1 MALIIEIIL
10 FLLKLM
16 TMSNPYFTKKQLVLI
31 VFMLIAVLFR
41 LVPHLPNFTPVCAI
55 ALFGGLYFSNKK
67 MAYLVPIFIMALS
80 DVFLGFHAISL
91 FVYAAF
97 LLISFIGTQT
107 KKPSVITILLGSLS
121 FFIVTNFGV
130 WLIGYPKTW
139 IGLFECYTLALPFF
153 RNSLLGDFFYSG
165 LMIYGFKFVEKKY
178 LNLA

>member
-1 MALIIEIIL
+1 
-10 FLLKLM
+10 
-16 TMSNPYFTKKQLVLI
+16 MSKPYFTKKQLVLI

-41 LVPHLPNFTPVCAI
+41 LFPHLPNFTPVTTI
-55 ALFGGLYFSNKK
+55 ALFGGLYFSNTK

-80 DVFLGFHAISL
+80 DVFLGFHTISL

-97 LLISFIGTQT
+97 LFISFIGTQT
-107 KKPSVITILLGSLS
+107 KKPSVFTIFLASFS

-139 IGLFECYTLALPFF
+139 TGLFECYTLALPFF

-165 LMIYGFKFVEKKY
+165 LMIYGYRFVEKKY